1 MRPDRLSP
9 TRLSP
14 TPLSPTRPALAGL
27 LALAAVWPAQA
38 ADPISILFV
47 GNSYT
52 FGRTDGSL
60 NPDGSLNLT
69 NQVLTY
75 NASQVRDL
83 TAPRGNGVLQAVNP
97 SGAPAYTGA
106 PFTNVF
112 GTNSYPIGMNIPGTT
127 TQGNSYSP
135 HTQLNTWGGT
145 AGIFKQM
152 TVQAGLSYDVAL
164 STRNAASL
172 RGHLL
177 NTANTSSWDL
187 RSNIGSTTINS
198 DPLLNASQKWD
209 KLVLQDQ
216 SDEALA
222 PRTTTQDF
230 AGRTLINSGTTIV
243 NNTATLGSNFPSSR
257 AYVDLIED
265 WVHTGKVS
273 IAPGLAPVT
282 SFTERDMFRAQ
293 YRPPGGTNA
302 QADAACQAAGGGSF
316 CTNSNNRVLGEN
328 VHFNPDAKIY
338 LQETWARPDLI
349 NSPGAKTLSTVTALA
364 TYDTNTPAPSY
375 FRSLEDMT
383 AEMAAAMVSI
393 RDFADDDGTSGIA
406 SIVPT
411 GQAFLRAVQSGV
423 ATRDMYALD
432 AGTDGLVDLW
442 FNDGTHPSAHGSY
455 LSALTLFGSITG
467 LDPQSLGA
475 GEKAAF
481 DLGISA
487 ADAVALQRVAA
498 LELGFAA
505 QVPEPATG
513 GLLAGGLAALAW
525 WARRRTLKS

>member
-1 MRPDRLSP
+1 MRP
-9 TRLSP
+9 TRLSLSR
-14 TPLSPTRPALAGL
+14 LSPTRPALAGL

-60 NPDGSLNLT
+60 NPDGSLKLT

-97 SGAPAYTGA
+97 TGAPAYTGD

-112 GTNSYPIGMNIPGTT
+112 GTNSYPVGMNIPGTT

-135 HTQLNTWGGT
+135 HTQLNSWGGT

-152 TVQAGLSYDVAL
+152 TVQAGLNYDVAL

-187 RSNIGSTTINS
+187 RSNIGS
-198 DPLLNASQKWD
+198 QKWD
-209 KLVLQDQ
+209 NLVLQEQ

-265 WVHTGKVS
+265 WVHTGKLS
-273 IAPGLAPVT
+273 LAPGLSEVT

-293 YRPPGGTNA
+293 YRPPGGSNA

-316 CTNSNNRVLGEN
+316 CTNSNSRVLGQN
-328 VHFNPDAKIY
+328 LNANLNAKIY

-375 FRSLEDMT
+375 FRTLEAMT

-393 RDFADDDGTSGIA
+393 RDFADDDGSSGLA
-406 SIVPT
+406 GIVPT

-423 ATRDMYALD
+423 ATRDLYALD

-467 LDPQSLGA
+467 LDPQSLGRN
-475 GEKAAF
+475 EQAAF
-481 DLGISA
+481 DLGISQN
-487 ADAVALQRVAA
+487 DALALQRVAA

-505 QVPEPATG
+505 QVPEPTTG

-525 WARRRTLKS
+525 WARRRTVKS

>member
-1 MRPDRLSP
+1 MQRRLLSP
-9 TRLSP
+9 TH
-14 TPLSPTRPALAGL
+14 PALAAL
-27 LALAAVWPAQA
+27 LALAATWPAQA
-38 ADPISILFV
+38 AEPISILFV

-60 NPDGSLNLT
+60 HPDGSLNLT

-75 NASQVRDL
+75 NAGNVRDL

-97 SGAPAYTGA
+97 SGSPAYTGA

-112 GTNSYPIGMNIPGTT
+112 GTNSYPIGMHIPGTA

-152 TVQAGLSYDVAL
+152 TVQAGLNYDVAL

-187 RSNIGSTTINS
+187 RSNIGSTTSNP
-198 DPLLNASQKWD
+198 DPLFNASQKWD
-209 KLVLQDQ
+209 RLVLQEQ

-222 PRTTTQDF
+222 PRTTTRDF
-230 AGRTLINSGTTIV
+230 AGRPLSS
-243 NNTATLGSNFPSSR
+243 TATLGSNFPSVR

-265 WVHTGKVS
+265 WVHTGKVT
-273 IAPGLAPVT
+273 IAPGLPEVT
-282 SFTERDMFRAQ
+282 GFTERDMFRAQ

-302 QADAACQAAGGGSF
+302 QADAACQAAGGGNF
-316 CTNSNNRVLGEN
+316 CTSTTSRVLGEN
-328 VHFNPDAKIY
+328 LNANPNAKIY

-349 NSPGAKTLSTVTALA
+349 NAPGAKTLNPATALA
-364 TYDTNTPAPSY
+364 TYDTSIPAPSY
-375 FRSLEDMT
+375 FTSIEEMT
-383 AEMAAAMVSI
+383 AEMAAAMVRV

-406 SIVPT
+406 GIVPT

-432 AGTDGLVDLW
+432 AGTDGLIDLW
-442 FNDGTHPSAHGSY
+442 FNDGTHPSKHGSY

-467 LDPQSLGA
+467 LDPQSLGKN
-475 GEKAAF
+475 EIAAF
-481 DLGISA
+481 DLGISQ
-487 ADAVALQRVAA
+487 ADALALQRVAA
-498 LELGFAA
+498 LELGFTAA
-505 QVPEPATG
+505 VPEPGQAALLVA
-513 GLLAGGLAALAW
+513 GLLGLAGW
-525 WARRRTLKS
+525 RRRQSACRLA

>member
-1 MRPDRLSP
+1 MRRHL
-9 TRLSP
+9 
-14 TPLSPTRPALAGL
+14 LSPTRPALASL
-27 LALAAVWPAQA
+27 LALSAVWPAQA
-38 ADPISILFV
+38 ADAPISILFV

-75 NASQVRDL
+75 NAGNVRDL

-97 SGAPAYTGA
+97 TGAPPYTGA

-112 GTNSYPIGMNIPGTT
+112 GTNSYPIGMTIPGST
-127 TQGNSYSP
+127 TQGNAYSP

-152 TVQAGLSYDVAL
+152 TVQAGLNYDVAL

-177 NTANTSSWDL
+177 NTANTTSWDL
-187 RSNIGSTTINS
+187 RSNLGSTTLNP
-198 DPLLNASQKWD
+198 DPLINASQKWD
-209 KLVLQDQ
+209 KLVLQEQ

-222 PRTTTQDF
+222 PKTTKTDF

-265 WVHTGKVS
+265 WVHTGKVT
-273 IAPGLAPVT
+273 IAPGLTAVT

-293 YRPPGGTNA
+293 YRPTGGTNA
-302 QADAACQAAGGGSF
+302 QADAACEAAGGGNF
-316 CTNSNNRVLGEN
+316 CTSGTTRSLGEN
-328 VHFNPDAKIY
+328 LNANPNAKIY

-349 NSPGAKTLSTVTALA
+349 NSPGAKTLSPVTALA
-364 TYDTNTPAPSY
+364 TYNTDIPAPSY
-375 FRSLEDMT
+375 FTSLEQMT

-393 RDFADDDGTSGIA
+393 RDYAAADGTSGLA
-406 SIVPT
+406 GIVPT
-411 GQAFLRAVQSGV
+411 GQAFLRAVQDGV
-423 ATRDMYALD
+423 ATRDMYATD
-432 AGTDGLVDLW
+432 AGSDGLVDLW
-442 FNDGTHPSAHGSY
+442 FNDGTHPSKYGSY

-467 LDPQSLGA
+467 LDPQSLGRK
-475 GEKAAF
+475 EKAAF
-481 DLGISA
+481 DLGISQ
-487 ADAVALQRVAA
+487 ADALALQRIAA
-498 LELGFAA
+498 LQLGFPAA
-505 QVPEPATG
+505 VPEPGQAALLIV
-513 GLLAGGLAALAW
+513 GLLGLAGWRRRQQARALA
-525 WARRRTLKS
+525 

>member
-1 MRPDRLSP
+1 MRPDR
-9 TRLSP
+9 
-14 TPLSPTRPALAGL
+14 LSPTRPALAGL

-83 TAPRGNGVLQAVNP
+83 TAPRGDGVLQAVNP

-112 GTNSYPIGMNIPGTT
+112 GTNSYPIGMNIPGTS
-127 TQGNSYSP
+127 TQGNAYSP

-152 TVQAGLSYDVAL
+152 TVQAGLNYDVAL

-187 RSNIGSTTINS
+187 RSNIGS
-198 DPLLNASQKWD
+198 QKWD
-209 KLVLQDQ
+209 NLVLQEQ

-243 NNTATLGSNFPSSR
+243 NNTATLGSNYPSAR
-257 AYVDLIED
+257 AYVDLIDD
-265 WVHTGKVS
+265 WVHTGKLTL
-273 IAPGLAPVT
+273 APGLAEVT

-293 YRPPGGTNA
+293 YRPTPTSSNA
-302 QADAACQAAGGGSF
+302 DADAACQAAGGGSF
-316 CTNSNNRVLGEN
+316 CTNSNNRVLGQN
-328 VHFNPDAKIY
+328 LNANLNAKIY

-364 TYDTNTPAPSY
+364 TYNTNTPAPSY
-375 FRSLEDMT
+375 FRTLEDMT

-393 RDFADDDGTSGIA
+393 RDFADDDGSSGLA
-406 SIVPT
+406 GIVPT

-432 AGTDGLVDLW
+432 AGTDGLIDLW

-467 LDPQSLGA
+467 LDPQSLGRN
-475 GEKAAF
+475 EKAAF
-481 DLGISA
+481 DLGISQN
-487 ADAVALQRVAA
+487 DALALQRIAA
-498 LELGFAA
+498 LELGFTAA
-505 QVPEPATG
+505 VPEPGQAVLLAA
-513 GLLAGGLAALAW
+513 GLLGLAGWRRRQHARALA
-525 WARRRTLKS
+525 